1 MIHVVQHAARPLE
14 RPGLERQ
21 HPAKPAHLPRGKLPL
36 GVTQQVYDAFIEEL
50 IDLVSKGNKV
60 TLTGFGK
67 FYPQEH
73 KGHRVR
79 FADGDGSTEIDDYTV
94 LKQFEGKSSLPTY
107 LTVIARRICIHE
119 LNRRAAVRESIR

>member
-1 MIHVVQHAARPLE
+1 MSTTAGFEQGRVSKREFVQRVAR
-14 RPGLERQ
+14 
-21 HPAKPAHLPRGKLPL
+21 RGNLPL
-36 GVTQQVYDAFIEEL
+36 RVTQQAYDALIEEL

-79 FADGDGSTEIDDYTV
+79 FGDGDGSSEIDDYTV
-94 LKQFEGKSSLPTY
+94 LKFSATRA
-107 LTVIARRICIHE
+107 V
-119 LNRRAAVRESIR
+119 NRSVKPAGS